1 MLRAVIDTNV
11 LVEGLTR
18 KGVAGSIVDRWAARA
33 FTPCVSTALAL
44 EYEEV
49 LLRRF
54 PAQRS
59 EFVRDAVQ
67 ALLDRSEYVPI
78 FFRVR
83 PASPDPDDDFVLEC
97 AFNSGAVLVSR
108 DRRDLAAP
116 AASLQVEWL
125 LPESFLDRL
134 SLTE

>member
-11 LVEGLTR
+11 LLQGLTR
-18 KGVAGSIVDRWAARA
+18 HGTAGRIIDAWHAGA
-33 FTPCVSTALAL
+33 FKPAVSTTLAL

-54 PAQRS
+54 PAAKH
-59 EFVRDAVQ
+59 DIILGALQ
-67 ALLDRSEYVPI
+67 ALLDRADYVPI

-97 AFNSGAVLVSR
+97 AFNAGALLVSENR
-108 DRRDLAAP
+108 KDLADP
-116 AASLQVEWL
+116 ALHLGVEWV
-125 LPESFLDRL
+125 LPRDFLSRID
-134 SLTE
+134 SQE

>member
-11 LVEGLTR
+11 LVEGLTLR
-18 KGVAGSIVDRWAARA
+18 GESGGVVEAWRDRG
-33 FTPCVSTALAL
+33 FQPCVSTALAL

-54 PAQRS
+54 PPDRHAD
-59 EFVRDAVQ
+59 VLAALQ

-78 FFRVR
+78 FLKLR

-97 AFNSGAVLVSR
+97 AFNAQATLVSR
-108 DRRDLAAP
+108 NAKDLEGPCATLKIDYLDP
-116 AASLQVEWL
+116 CG
-125 LPESFLDRL
+125 FLIRL
-134 SLTE
+134 TSKE